1 MNTAADKIRAEIAG
15 RGAISFA
22 RFMELALYCPDCG
35 FYERENDTIGRRG
48 DFYTSVSVGPLF
60 GELLAFQFA
69 EWLAESGT
77 RNAERGSAP
86 VEIVEA
92 GAHDGRLAK
101 DILNWLRLRRPALFE
116 QIEYRIVEPSARRQ
130 ERQRETLGQFAPR
143 VRWVADLGSL
153 RRGSNGA
160 VSPPPSALR
169 PPPSV
174 CGIIFGNELL
184 DALPVQR
191 IGWDAKRRE
200 WFEWGVIAEK
210 ERFVWARLPNSNP
223 VSRFPFPVPPEVL
236 AVLPD
241 GFTTEICPAAESW
254 WRAAAGRLERGRLL
268 TCDYGLSAEEF
279 LSPQRAGGTLRAYH
293 RHRFSADVLGNVGE
307 QDLTAHVNFSAIQAA
322 GEAAG
327 LRTER
332 LETQARFLTDI
343 ARRAWGEGSG
353 FGSWLPAHTRQFQTL
368 THPEHLGRP
377 FRVLVQAK

>member
-1 MNTAADKIRAEIAG
+1 
-15 RGAISFA
+15 
-22 RFMELALYCPDCG
+22 MELALYCPDCG
-35 FYERENDTIGRRG
+35 FYEKENDTIGRRG

-69 EWLAESGT
+69 EWLAGFGVPPSGGQ
-77 RNAERGSAP
+77 RAKNCQKAELRTELHP
-86 VEIVEA
+86 VQIVEA

-101 DILNWLRLRRPALFE
+101 DILNWLRWHRPALFG
-116 QIEYRIVEPSARRQ
+116 QIEYGIVEPSARRQ
-130 ERQRETLGQFAPR
+130 ERQRETLGEYAPC
-143 VRWVADLGSL
+143 VRWVAELSSLGD
-153 RRGSNGA
+153 GSKGA
-160 VSPPPSALR
+160 VSHPRSA
-169 PPPSV
+169 

-210 ERFVWARLPNSNP
+210 ERFAWARILNTHHE
-223 VSRFPFPVPPEVL
+223 SRIAFHVPPEVL

-241 GFTTEICPAAESW
+241 GFTTEICPAAENW

-268 TCDYGLSAEEF
+268 ALDYGLSAEEF
-279 LSPQRAGGTLRAYH
+279 FSPQRAGGTLRAYH
-293 RHRFSADVLGNVGE
+293 RHRLSADVLGNVGE

-322 GEAAG
+322 GEVAG

-343 ARRAWGEGSG
+343 ARRAWDEGSD
-353 FGSWLPAHTRQFQTL
+353 FGPWTPAHTRQFQTL
-368 THPEHLGRP
+368 THPEHLGRV